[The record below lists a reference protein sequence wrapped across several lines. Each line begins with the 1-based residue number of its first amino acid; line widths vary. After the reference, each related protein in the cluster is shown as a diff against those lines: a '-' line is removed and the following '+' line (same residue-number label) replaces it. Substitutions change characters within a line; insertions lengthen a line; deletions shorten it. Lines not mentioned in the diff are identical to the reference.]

1 LVSIKLA
8 DVISHVLAA
17 PLFALYSLIIIYLVN
32 NTAYNPL
39 PLCLAILIGGVFL
52 TILPVAPLALNVLK
66 GDIDVFVSDRKR
78 RPKFYLYA
86 LLSYLVG
93 AFISHLLKVKIL
105 TIIHLAYFFVTL
117 SVMLITFKTK
127 ISAHTSG
134 IAGPVTYIVFFL
146 GLPYALLYLIVI
158 PVAWARIKLKAH
170 TIQQTI
176 LGTIVA
182 IIVAF
187 LTCFIMHDILLYQ

>member
-1 LVSIKLA
+1 MAK
-8 DVISHVLAA
+8 
-17 PLFALYSLIIIYLVN
+17 N
-32 NTAYNPL
+32 NAYNPL
-39 PLCLAILIGGVFL
+39 PIYLAILIGCIFL
-52 TILPVAPLALNVLK
+52 TILPIAPIALNVIK

-86 LLSYLVG
+86 LLSYLAG
-93 AFISHLLKVKIL
+93 AFISYILGVEIL

-117 SVMLITFKTK
+117 SVAIINFKTK

-134 IAGPVTYIVFFL
+134 IAGPVSYIVYFL
-146 GLPYALLYLIVI
+146 GQTYLFLYLIVT

-170 TIQQTI
+170 TLQQTI

-182 IIVAF
+182 IIVTF
-187 LTCFIMHDILLYQ
+187 LTCFITHNILF